1 LSKPNSAT
9 AVFSTPEGTGTTTTA
24 TPEPSSKV
32 TVFGWTPDASKPCY
46 GLPGAIE
53 PLGFFDP
60 LEFTKDADLNTV
72 KRLRYVWC
80 WCHNMPSMRPVKR
93 STSYS
98 HFVPALFSLSFT
110 EKPKSCTHVSP

>member
-1 LSKPNSAT
+1 MKISSQAIIAATLLSTAHAFAPLSGSAPSMKNDVS
-9 AVFSTPEGTGTTTTA
+9 VFSSVEGTVESSGPKTT
-24 TPEPSSKV
+24 

-72 KRLRYVWC
+72 KRFR
-80 WCHNMPSMRPVKR
+80 
-93 STSYS
+93 
-98 HFVPALFSLSFT
+98 
-110 EKPKSCTHVSP
+110 